1 VLISSM
7 SLLQFLTTVCHSRH
21 FLSSTSLHPL
31 SRPPTPHRMFT
42 VCPSPTRALSTATN
56 HPSLVRHLARTPAGP
71 LVRNGFHGIVPF
83 PKGGLNLWG
92 KIVHPRCKSVGLQSL
107 TLSKS
112 DPLSY
117 LKASDFEKYEK
128 LKTR

>member
-1 VLISSM
+1 M
-7 SLLQFLTTVCHSRH
+7 
-21 FLSSTSLHPL
+21 P
-31 SRPPTPHRMFT
+31 
-42 VCPSPTRALSTATN
+42 
-56 HPSLVRHLARTPAGP
+56 
-71 LVRNGFHGIVPF
+71 VRNGFHGIVPF

-92 KIVHPRCKSVGLQSL
+92 KIVHTRCKSVGLQSL
-107 TLSKS
+107 TFSKS

>member
-1 VLISSM
+1 
-7 SLLQFLTTVCHSRH
+7 
-21 FLSSTSLHPL
+21 
-31 SRPPTPHRMFT
+31 MFT